1 MKLRKRKSGSKKEIE
16 SQKKCDRIRRF
27 RNVEA
32 NINKICQK
40 EGLKLKCL
48 NRKPVVK
55 LKKVNLPSKLLSE
68 LKRRCSPR
76 AVVVAVRWF
85 GDDDT
90 ELISD
95 LKRSKGTGAS
105 ARVEPKQKKRVRVAG
120 SDNQTTATGEK
131 RKGLPPPPPTLTL
144 KVTSISDAQIP
155 WIGEAKRKKLRIV
168 RIVKTI
174 RYLKPSKTETNYGLG
189 GKSEM
194 DRDDVDNPLK
204 QIPEWAE
211 ERNYL
216 RQMSAQAELD
226 PEEIFAPCGPPDLQE
241 IFSDYRRSVF
251 DSSPVKC

>member
-1 MKLRKRKSGSKKEIE
+1 MKLRKRKSGSEKTEN
-16 SQKKCDRIRRF
+16 QKKCDRTRKF

-32 NINKICQK
+32 NVKKICQN
-40 EGLKLKCL
+40 EELKLKCL

-55 LKKVNLPSKLLSE
+55 LKRLNIPSKLLSE

-76 AVVVAVRWF
+76 PVVAVRRF

-95 LKRSKGTGAS
+95 LKCSKGTGAS
-105 ARVEPKQKKRVRVAG
+105 ARVEPTKKKKVSG
-120 SDNQTTATGEK
+120 STNETTATSGK
-131 RKGLPPPPPTLTL
+131 RKVLPPPPPTLTL
-144 KVTSISDAQIP
+144 KVTSISDAEIP

-168 RIVKTI
+168 RIVKPT
-174 RYLKPSKTETNYGLG
+174 RYLKPSKTETDYGLG
-189 GKSEM
+189 GKAEM
-194 DRDDVDNPLK
+194 DRDDVDNQLK

-216 RQMSAQAELD
+216 VQMSAQAKLD

-241 IFSDYRRSVF
+241 IFSDSRRLF
-251 DSSPVKC
+251 LDSSPVKR

>member
-1 MKLRKRKSGSKKEIE
+1 M
-16 SQKKCDRIRRF
+16 
-27 RNVEA
+27 
-32 NINKICQK
+32 
-40 EGLKLKCL
+40 KCL

-55 LKKVNLPSKLLSE
+55 LNRVNIPSKLLSE

-76 AVVVAVRWF
+76 PVVAVRRF

-95 LKRSKGTGAS
+95 LKCSKGTGAS
-105 ARVEPKQKKRVRVAG
+105 ARVEPTKKKKVSG
-120 SDNQTTATGEK
+120 STNETTATSGK
-131 RKGLPPPPPTLTL
+131 RKVLPPPPPTLTL
-144 KVTSISDAQIP
+144 KVTSISDAEIP

-168 RIVKTI
+168 RIVKPT
-174 RYLKPSKTETNYGLG
+174 KTETDYGLG
-189 GKSEM
+189 GKAEI

-216 RQMSAQAELD
+216 VQMSAQAKLD

-241 IFSDYRRSVF
+241 IFSESRRLVL
-251 DSSPVKC
+251 DSSPVKR